1 MIKFEEIVQEEE
13 YKERVIKFF
22 RLPIRVSVS
31 LDKFKDYMEFLKLT
45 NPSKYEMIVS
55 YTEADFDCE
64 VERQGTNKPDF
75 TMEYI
80 IEPLIEEISATDA
93 WKNFV
98 EEDYSDT
105 LGDYSGATNIHQ
117 FYKEENDGKLFLSV
131 DLESANWQSLQKV
144 TGIKESYE
152 ELISKLTD
160 NKIPPV
166 SKVFRT
172 KVTSLLNAKKIMDY
186 NKHLLNTE
194 KDNIMNV
201 IKESTGVEIKSKEPF
216 AFYADE
222 FLMELNKEEFN
233 ALSDLDLSIL
243 EEEIFNSTGVK
254 VHLNTF
260 ELKWL
265 SLNKA
270 CMKIYKDSFEIL
282 NISKDILLMIK
293 KKMNGIELK
302 EIDFE
307 GVKYKDG
314 QDALIEKIDKLLDQ
328 QKQAAS
334 QTLYIRLVTQVDIT
348 ETRAEESASLIVLEI
363 EFRSRIHNDI
373 STLTGIDRQIAVIP
387 FII

>member
-1 MIKFEEIVQEEE
+1 MVKFNFEEIIQEKE

-31 LDKFKDYMEFLKLT
+31 LDKFKDYMEFLKII

-55 YTEADFDCE
+55 YTEADFNYE
-64 VERQGTNKPDF
+64 VERQGTDKPDF

-93 WKNFV
+93 WKTFV
-98 EEDYSDT
+98 EKDYSDT

-117 FYKEENDGKLFLSV
+117 FYKEENDGKIFLSV

-282 NISKDILLMIK
+282 NISKDILLMIE

-314 QDALIEKIDKLLDQ
+314 QDALIEKIDKLLD
-328 QKQAAS
+328 
-334 QTLYIRLVTQVDIT
+334 DINK
-348 ETRAEESASLIVLEI
+348 L
-363 EFRSRIHNDI
+363 
-373 STLTGIDRQIAVIP
+373 
-387 FII
+387 